1 MSSICSACRSPIV
14 EEEEGSLKCT
24 ECASTYHFGK
34 CAGIT
39 EKSYKAKKAD
49 AKKTWRCPMCRS
61 GSPRASCSEDNQ
73 SELNIASV
81 LASINQKLE
90 CLPLLNAKVETMEN
104 SIQYMSKQFDDFE
117 KKIKR
122 HKTDIKELKKRVT
135 ELEERDEENRVTQER
150 LLQEV
155 NELEFRSRRL
165 NLEIHGVSG
174 EQGEDLMVLLNKVAN
189 KLEVPEITQNDIVSA
204 HRLPARQGN
213 VPGIIVH
220 FTRQQDRDAWLKKK
234 NALKNS
240 MPRVYIQEN
249 LTRRNRELLQ
259 KAKDQAKE
267 KGYAFAWYTG
277 GKVLVRKTE
286 GARAIHIKN
295 EGDIAHL

>member
-1 MSSICSACRSPIV
+1 
-14 EEEEGSLKCT
+14 
-24 ECASTYHFGK
+24 
-34 CAGIT
+34 
-39 EKSYKAKKAD
+39 
-49 AKKTWRCPMCRS
+49 MCRS

-234 NALKNS
+234 KCLKEQYATCLYS
-240 MPRVYIQEN
+240 RKPDKAQQGASSKSERSGKRKRICLRMVH
-249 LTRRNRELLQ
+249 RR
-259 KAKDQAKE
+259 KGSCAK
-267 KGYAFAWYTG
+267 
-277 GKVLVRKTE
+277 
-286 GARAIHIKN
+286 N
-295 EGDIAHL
+295 